1 MDLNIV
7 HGNFVYVCLEI
18 ANISM
23 MFTCCDSVEP
33 IRYTVCDVYVGCR
46 VWGWFVVGGSF
57 GFLINMRFCCP
68 SF

>member
-23 MFTCCDSVEP
+23 MSTCWDSVEP
-33 IRYTVCDVYVGCR
+33 VRYIVCDVYVGCG
-46 VWGWFVVGGSF
+46 VWGVGLVCSGWF
-57 GFLINMRFCCP
+57 LRF
-68 SF
+68 SN